1 MDILLKIAASKNK
14 ASPSKDFPSKEAD
27 PNQPLVAI
35 MPEQVGFD
43 RPARTRRIS
52 GFCCYFGRDAADF
65 SGFELMDL
73 TSQRRWRMSR
83 YADFGSSSGRV

>member
-43 RPARTRRIS
+43 RPAAHAANFRVLLLFREGRRQ
-52 GFCCYFGRDAADF
+52 FFGVRAHEFNQPADKKN
-65 SGFELMDL
+65 
-73 TSQRRWRMSR
+73 
-83 YADFGSSSGRV
+83 VPVC